1 MGLKNE
7 RVSKN
12 FVMEDER
19 IFGFRLMRRVKIK
32 KVTL

>member
-12 FVMEDER
+12 SITEDER
-19 IFGFRLMRRVKIK
+19 ICGFRLMRRVKIK
-32 KVTL
+32 KIT